1 MSIQDE
7 LKTELIDAMRVRDKP
22 RINVIRQIETEV
34 AVARAAP
41 GFTGAVDDDLYLAT
55 ITAYVKKMEK
65 ARHEFLSAG
74 DRGAEQ
80 AEKLGYEVDYLQRW
94 LPSMAGED
102 QTRALVRAA
111 IAELQVDDPK
121 MAGRVT
127 GHVMKSGEALDGS
140 LVSRIVREELGA

>member
-1 MSIQDE
+1 MSIQDQ

-34 AVARAAP
+34 AVARSAP
-41 GFTGAVDDDLYLAT
+41 GFTGEVDDDLYLAT
-55 ITAYVKKMEK
+55 ITSYVKKMEK
-65 ARHEFLSAG
+65 ARQEFLSAG

-80 AEKLGYEVDYLQRW
+80 AEKLAYEVDYLKRW
-94 LPSMAGED
+94 LPAVAGED
-102 QTRALVRAA
+102 ETRALVRAA

-127 GHVMKSGEALDGS
+127 GHVMKNGAGLDGS
-140 LVSRIVREELGA
+140 LVSQIVREELGA